1 MKIDKQTLMLFGGG
15 LLAGYLICK
24 FTTKSDATVQFGADG
39 RPRVSRRRTNPFPTS
54 IGSTFLGST
63 GVLKPHIGATPIGS
77 SSTHSNPISISPINA
92 PIISRRRN

>member
-24 FTTKSDATVQFGADG
+24 FTTKSDAPVGFSADG
-39 RPRVSRRRTNPFPTS
+39 LMRAGDLPNS
-54 IGSTFLGST
+54 
-63 GVLKPHIGATPIGS
+63 KPHIGATPIGS